1 MLDAGPPPTERHDAA
16 HERRRSMW
24 ILGGWPLLILVLATG
39 LFAFGAAVSWVA
51 FRTRHAFAVATA
63 LAAGALVVAAIGWWR
78 GALAGVSMAAVP
90 FQIAAAVTIGAGLV
104 MVLGDLARGR
114 KSPDDDDDPGDR

>member
-1 MLDAGPPPTERHDAA
+1 
-16 HERRRSMW
+16 
-24 ILGGWPLLILVLATG
+24 
-39 LFAFGAAVSWVA
+39 
-51 FRTRHAFAVATA
+51 
-63 LAAGALVVAAIGWWR
+63 
-78 GALAGVSMAAVP
+78 MAAVP